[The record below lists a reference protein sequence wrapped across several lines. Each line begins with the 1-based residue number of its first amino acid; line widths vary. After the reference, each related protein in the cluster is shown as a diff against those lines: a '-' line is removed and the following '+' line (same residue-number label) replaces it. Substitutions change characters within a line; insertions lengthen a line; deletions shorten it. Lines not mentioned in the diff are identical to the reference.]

1 MQNANMTINGERV
14 VIRAIKRC
22 PLCAESVKMAILN
35 PKPNDEAERV
45 CKLGQYE
52 HVRVNERD
60 FLLIW
65 SVDA

>member
-1 MQNANMTINGERV
+1 MTINGERV
-14 VIRAIKRC
+14 VIRTIKRC
-22 PLCAESVKMAILN
+22 PLCAKSVEAAILN

-52 HVRVNERD
+52 HVRLNGRD

-65 SVDA
+65 SANV